1 MVNTS
6 INTMNGVIDNTIDGM
21 ASMVNINNV
30 INDAT
35 KSVVHNT
42 LDVIT
47 LVNIKYT
54 IDMLAG
60 FIERVNSR
68 C

>member
-47 LVNIKYT
+47 SVNIKYT